1 MGQLEQ
7 VFGRLGPTGRGGEPT
22 LEGVVISLL
31 LAFAVGQL
39 VAWVYARTHHG
50 LSYSRAFTQA
60 LVMLVIIAA
69 LVMFVI
75 GNDVIAAFGLI
86 GALAIIRFRNVL
98 KDTRDTAF
106 VFMSLVLGMAIG
118 AERHGVALVGGA
130 FLLLTAGWLH
140 LTSFG
145 SRGHYDG
152 HLSYSTRGLAGEV
165 VARLTEVTRAYCRR
179 AVPVTVHDGGGV
191 VEHVLQVRLR
201 DRRRGQE
208 MLEHLRGLE
217 GVEDVALVLRDDH
230 AEL

>member
-1 MGQLEQ
+1 M
-7 VFGRLGPTGRGGEPT
+7 EPT
-22 LEGVVISLL
+22 LGGVLISLM

-39 VAWVYARTHHG
+39 VAWVYSRTHHG
-50 LSYSRAFTQA
+50 LSYSRAFTQS
-60 LVMLVIIAA
+60 LVMLVLIAA

-118 AERHGVALVGGA
+118 AGRHGIALVGGA
-130 FLLLTAGWLH
+130 FLLMTATWLH
-140 LTSFG
+140 LIGFG
-145 SRGHYDG
+145 ARGDFDG
-152 HLSYSTRGLAGEV
+152 HLSYSTRGLAGAVAAHVGEV
-165 VARLTEVTRAYCRR
+165 MRAYCRK
-179 AVPVTVHDGGGV
+179 AVPVTVHDSSGV
-191 VEHVLQVRLR
+191 IEHVLQVRLR
-201 DRRRGQE
+201 DRSRGHE

-217 GVEDVALVLRDDH
+217 GIDDVSLVLRDDH